1 MQRDVCCCR
10 PAYLLERR
18 RACVVVVE
26 LQERRTSATLARRSY
41 ALSILRA
48 ADMKCQWRFKG
59 LAVTPG
65 KTHGQPHLVIL
76 PATAYALGLHYSFLS
91 VSDRGLA
98 ADHRSIRNS
107 SCPAE
112 IVDSDLLL
120 IPPSL
125 PASLQ
130 RFIPAS
136 TNLSQRMHRV

>member
-1 MQRDVCCCR
+1 MDLTYGYSWLHPCGSFSVD
-10 PAYLLERR
+10 A
-18 RACVVVVE
+18 
-26 LQERRTSATLARRSY
+26 LAVY
-41 ALSILRA
+41 ALE
-48 ADMKCQWRFKG
+48 
-59 LAVTPG
+59 
-65 KTHGQPHLVIL
+65 
-76 PATAYALGLHYSFLS
+76 LHYSFLS